1 MAQKPAL
8 PSRDEVLQFVRDS
21 DTPVGKREIA
31 RAFGIKGSAE
41 RIELKRMLREL
52 KDEGDV
58 VRGKQRAFAPPG
70 ALPAVGVVEVTGRDS
85 DGITL
90 GRFTRSDDA
99 ADMRIEIVDRA
110 ADRDAP
116 ATAALAPGDRVLCY
130 LQRRDDDSYAA
141 RIIRK
146 VGHGPRR
153 ILGIYAEP
161 TGRSGLGM
169 VTPTDRRLRFEL
181 AVATRDRGGAE
192 PGDLVWVEPTGGPM
206 ARRGKVLER
215 VGSMDE
221 ARTISLI
228 AIAQNGIPVE
238 FPEPALQQARDA
250 GAAPMGRR
258 LDLRDVPLVTIDG
271 ADARDFD
278 DAVFAEPD
286 PDSGNAGGWRLLVA
300 IADVAW
306 YVRPGDALDRAAW
319 LRGNS
324 VYFPDRV
331 VPMLPEELS
340 NGWCSLVPRQDRPC
354 LVAEMWID
362 AGGRLLRH
370 QFHRAMMRSAARLAY
385 TQVQAA
391 ADGKADDATGPL
403 VEPVLRPLY
412 GAFRSLFA
420 AREARGALD
429 LELPERQVTLGDD
442 GHIAEIRPRE
452 RLDSHRLIEEFMIT
466 ANVAAAETLERRR
479 MPCMYRVHEPP
490 DQTRLEAL
498 REFLGSMGIGL
509 APGPRVRP
517 AELNRV
523 LHRVEGT
530 PQQRLVHE
538 TILRS
543 QSQAVYA
550 PENVGHFGLALARY
564 AHFTSP
570 LRRYSDL
577 LVHRALIAGLDLGA
591 GGLPSDAG
599 SSFAATGEHISAC
612 ERRAI
617 AAERG
622 AMDRYMAAYMAEHVG
637 AEFDATVNGVTRFGL
652 FVTLRDSGAD
662 GLIPVRALG
671 ADFFEHDERLHLLRG
686 RQTGQ
691 AFHLGDLLRV
701 RLRSAEIAT
710 GSLQFDLIEVLRP
723 AREPEAKGGR
733 GRGKPGHSVPPRR
746 PGRRR

>member
-1 MAQKPAL
+1 M
-8 PSRDEVLQFVRDS
+8 PSREEVLRFVRES
-21 DTPVGKREIA
+21 ETPVGKREIA
-31 RAFGIKGSAE
+31 RAFGIKGSAD

-70 ALPAVGVVEVTGRDS
+70 ALPAVGVVEVMARES
-85 DGITL
+85 DGTTL
-90 GRFTRSDDA
+90 GRFTQSDETSPT
-99 ADMRIEIVDRA
+99 RIEIADRA
-110 ADRDAP
+110 ASGDAP
-116 ATAALAPGDRVLCY
+116 AAAALVPGDRVLCY
-130 LQRRDDDSYAA
+130 LQRREDGNYDA

-153 ILGIYAEP
+153 ILGVYAEP
-161 TGRSGLGM
+161 GGRSGPGI

-181 AVATRDRGGAE
+181 SIAARDRGGAR
-192 PGDLVWVEPTGGPM
+192 PGDVVWIEPTGGPM

-238 FPEPALQQARDA
+238 FPEPALQQAREA
-250 GAAPMGRR
+250 TAAPMGNR
-258 LDLRDVPLVTIDG
+258 LDLRDLPLVTIDG

-286 PDSGNAGGWRLLVA
+286 PDSGNADGWRLMVA

-340 NGWCSLVPRQDRPC
+340 NGWCSLVPREERPC

-362 AGGRLLRH
+362 ARGNLLRH
-370 QFHRAMMRSAARLAY
+370 RFHRAMMRSAARLTYA
-385 TQVQAA
+385 QVQAA
-391 ADGKADDATGPL
+391 IDGRPDDTTGPL
-403 VEPVLRPLY
+403 LDPVLRPLY
-412 GAFRSLFA
+412 GAFRVLFA
-420 AREARGALD
+420 ARESRGALD
-429 LELPERQVTLGDD
+429 LDLPERQVTLGDD

-452 RLDSHRLIEEFMIT
+452 RLDSHRLIEEFMIA

-479 MPCMYRVHEPP
+479 VPCMYRVHEPP

-498 REFLGSMGIGL
+498 REFLGSMSIGL

-517 AELNRV
+517 AELNRI
-523 LHRVEGT
+523 LHKVEGT

-550 PENVGHFGLALARY
+550 PENAGHFGLALARY

-570 LRRYSDL
+570 IRRYSDL
-577 LVHRALIAGLDLGA
+577 LVHRGLIAGLGLGA
-591 GGLPSDAG
+591 GGLPGDAG
-599 SSFAATGEHISAC
+599 GSFGATGEHISAC

-637 AEFDATVNGVTRFGL
+637 AEFDAAVNGVTRFGL
-652 FVTLRDSGAD
+652 FVTLRETGAD

-701 RLRSAEIAT
+701 RLRSAEVAT
-710 GSLQFDLIEVLRP
+710 GSLQFDLVDVLRP
-723 AREPEAKGGR
+723 AREPEAANGR
-733 GRGKPGHSVPPRR
+733 PRGKGNRTAWQR